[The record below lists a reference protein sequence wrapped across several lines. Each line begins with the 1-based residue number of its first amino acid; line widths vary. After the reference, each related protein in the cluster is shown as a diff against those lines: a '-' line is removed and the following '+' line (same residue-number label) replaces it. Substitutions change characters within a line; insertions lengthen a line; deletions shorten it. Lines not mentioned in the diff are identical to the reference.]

1 MLHRIVQNQVG
12 EIEGGLLSSL
22 CAEEC
27 RSWASLRLTLHTL
40 STYRTRGRE
49 SSEWTTSAIEISLPR
64 RSDLR
69 FGGNFID
76 SRWNRIQYMIR

>member
-12 EIEGGLLSSL
+12 GIEVGLLSRL
-22 CAEEC
+22 CAEKH

-40 STYRTRGRE
+40 STNRNRGRE
-49 SSEWTTSAIEISLPR
+49 SSEWTMSAIEIILPR